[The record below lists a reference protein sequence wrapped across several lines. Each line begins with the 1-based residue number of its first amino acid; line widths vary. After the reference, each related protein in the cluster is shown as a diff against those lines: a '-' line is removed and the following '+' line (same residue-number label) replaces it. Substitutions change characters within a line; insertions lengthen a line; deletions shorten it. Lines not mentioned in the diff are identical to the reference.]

1 MTVSLPAALRDDMPV
16 VPHSRVRTRV
26 LAWSAPA
33 ALGALYAHSIAA
45 KSEPTV
51 HAWQLIAIAIAT
63 WYVWALFT
71 PLIERLS
78 DRWPVRGS
86 GMLRST
92 LQSVFVHLLAAVG
105 FTLLQACA
113 TAFATG
119 VVGAAPWAQV
129 PRIVP
134 EWFIVLLPAGTVVYS
149 AVVAFRTVTVTRV
162 RLQQRDHQARQLAL
176 QLRDAQLAALRAQ
189 LQPHF
194 LFNTLTAITALV
206 RDHET
211 DRAAQALEQLSALLR
226 SALRTDDRH
235 EVPLREELDRLR
247 HYLHIEELRLGRPI
261 DVESDVSADAERALV
276 PTWILQPVIENCVRH
291 GFRGR
296 TDPGALVVRAQV
308 TAQRLTISVS
318 DNGAGLAPDWE
329 RRVALGHGVSNSRA
343 RLAALHGD
351 DADLRLSAATP
362 SGTTAH
368 LVLPFRTAA

>member
-1 MTVSLPAALRDDMPV
+1 
-16 VPHSRVRTRV
+16 
-26 LAWSAPA
+26 
-33 ALGALYAHSIAA
+33 
-45 KSEPTV
+45 
-51 HAWQLIAIAIAT
+51 
-63 WYVWALFT
+63 
-71 PLIERLS
+71 
-78 DRWPVRGS
+78 
-86 GMLRST
+86 MLRST

-113 TAFATG
+113 TAFG

-134 EWFIVLLPAGTVVYS
+134 EWFIVRLPAGSVVYS

-296 TDPGALVVRAQV
+296 TDPVPGGACAGHGAAADHFGVR
-308 TAQRLTISVS
+308 QRRRIGT
-318 DNGAGLAPDWE
+318 GLE
-329 RRVALGHGVSNSRA
+329 RRGRVGSWCNSCA
-343 RLAALHGD
+343 RLPHCTATT
-351 DADLRLSAATP
+351 DLRLSAATCLAP
-362 SGTTAH
+362 RRTWSSSDGRIVSLR
-368 LVLPFRTAA
+368 LVLVTMSCFRDAHCANCSING